1 MNSIIAIHKKYA
13 DLIFEGKKTIEI
25 RRKEPGYHCDRIFLY
40 ETKKSGGLGMIVGE
54 IVPDYR
60 RALQGTMYKTPAGM
74 SDEMVAQTCLS
85 RDELET
91 YAGGPYKT
99 IYALKIKKAVKY
111 KKPVRIAR
119 GGPQSWMYS
128 NYWEDEKI
136 DRENH

>member
-54 IVPDYR
+54 
-60 RALQGTMYKTPAGM
+60 
-74 SDEMVAQTCLS
+74 MVAQTCLS
-85 RDELET
+85 RDELAA
-91 YAGGPYKT
+91 YAGGPYKM